1 MTRILSEFAYGDGP
15 RTGCWWDETCNL
27 PQFGPL
33 DGSQSCDVTIVGGGF
48 TGVSAALYLA
58 RAGTSVVLLEAQ
70 GIGWGASG
78 RNGGFCCLGGAKVSD
93 AKLESRFGRRGR
105 MEWRHTEKAAVDL
118 VAALIDELH
127 MDVDRHSPGEALM
140 AHRARDMATFEDE
153 AKAVIENYGVTP
165 TLVPK
170 DQLAAHG
177 MAGPFHGAMITPIG
191 FGLNPRKYLA
201 GLVQAALAAGVQFHG
216 NSPVTAIEGNWIKT
230 DRATIKSDRI
240 ILATNGYSSEDL
252 PGWMRARYMPTQS
265 TVLVTRPL
273 TDRELNDQGWT
284 TDVMAYDTRNLLHYF
299 RLLPD
304 RRFLIGMRGGLLSSQ
319 RADTQS
325 RARVAQNFRC
335 MFPAW
340 ADVEITNSWSGL
352 VCLTRDQLPFVGS
365 VPGHPALLA
374 GFAYHGNGVAMG
386 TLCGQILADL
396 AIGKVPAC
404 YPDAM
409 RVPAARFPFGGLRR
423 AMMPPVYAAFY
434 LRDLGY

>member
-1 MTRILSEFAYGDGP
+1 V
-15 RTGCWWDETCNL
+15 
-27 PQFGPL
+27 PQ
-33 DGSQSCDVTIVGGGF
+33 
-48 TGVSAALYLA
+48 
-58 RAGTSVVLLEAQ
+58 
-70 GIGWGASG
+70 
-78 RNGGFCCLGGAKVSD
+78 
-93 AKLESRFGRRGR
+93 
-105 MEWRHTEKAAVDL
+105 
-118 VAALIDELH
+118 
-127 MDVDRHSPGEALM
+127 
-140 AHRARDMATFEDE
+140 
-153 AKAVIENYGVTP
+153 
-165 TLVPK
+165 

-230 DRATIKSDRI
+230 DRATIKSDRV

-252 PGWMRARYMPTQS
+252 PGWMRARYMTTQS

-396 AIGKVPAC
+396 AIGKVASVLP
-404 YPDAM
+404 
-409 RVPAARFPFGGLRR
+409 
-423 AMMPPVYAAFY
+423 
-434 LRDLGY
+434 